1 MEEQL
6 GPLILELCHLAN
18 TRNEINTR
26 RHRARGRKNYYEHA
40 IRVVEAHNGTN
51 SELRTLGT
59 VRHQAR
65 INTIKSDMD
74 FLKKKYPNPDKWKVM
89 GLHKLRSLSLKAY
102 AEYSMAKHE
111 TMEFTI
117 KTRERI
123 SVLTSQ
129 LECSLYYSNG
139 SIESVGWQTQWNGK
153 DDLTRD
159 DILKYAEQYELDR
172 SLEGMIQE

>member
-1 MEEQL
+1 MEEQRR
-6 GPLILELCHLAN
+6 PLIQELCYIAN

-26 RHRARGRKNYYEHA
+26 RHRARYRKNYYENA

-51 SELRTLGT
+51 SVLRRLGIL
-59 VRHQAR
+59 RHGAR
-65 INTIKSDMD
+65 IQMIKDNMVS
-74 FLKKKYPNPDKWKVM
+74 LKKKYPKATKWKAM
-89 GLHKLRSLSLKAY
+89 GLHQLRSLSLKAL

-117 KTRERI
+117 KTRERV
-123 SVLTSQ
+123 SVLTEQ
-129 LECSLYYSNG
+129 LECSLYYNNG
-139 SIESVGWQTQWNGK
+139 SVESIVWQKEWDGT

-159 DILKYAEQYELDR
+159 DILKYAEQYELDK